1 MENKK
6 NRRKGKIIAIT
17 IIVFI
22 VILVL
27 IISINSLKDNSLKNK
42 YLSEIKNILAN
53 YNINDLEIK
62 EVYKTNYES
71 FKGYG
76 VEVLSDEFSNL
87 SYKEKEGF
95 LLELTQNKLND
106 ETIIEVTIVSNGD
119 RYNNNLFTVDL
130 LKNGVKFEEEDSIKE
145 EILKIIENI
154 ELNNKEYIVSII
166 EEVSN
171 NKDCLNNIK
180 QYLNENEAENKI
192 IYEYATYLHDY
203 GNYQKAIETYQKIE
217 NYSNS
222 KNMINECENMIK
234 FQGTWWHHYWNMNT
248 EVVIVGNMVYFS
260 YTYDNYG
267 TDVESYETYYDNNG
281 LTIMDSTD
289 RITINEKGNLVYTTK
304 DYLGKEVYDEY
315 MIISRNTEIPIAY
328 KKSEPTIGMT
338 KSEVEN
344 STWGNP
350 NKINKTTTQ
359 YGVHEQWVYSGNRYL
374 YFDDGILTSIQE

>member
-1 MENKK
+1 MKNKK
-6 NRRKGKIIAIT
+6 THRKGKIIVINV
-17 IIVFI
+17 IVFI
-22 VILVL
+22 
-27 IISINSLKDNSLKNK
+27 II
-42 YLSEIKNILAN
+42 
-53 YNINDLEIK
+53 
-62 EVYKTNYES
+62 
-71 FKGYG
+71 F
-76 VEVLSDEFSNL
+76 
-87 SYKEKEGF
+87 
-95 LLELTQNKLND
+95 
-106 ETIIEVTIVSNGD
+106 IIGMV
-119 RYNNNLFTVDL
+119 L
-130 LKNGVKFEEEDSIKE
+130 LKNNYSENKYIDDKEVAEENLIKE
-145 EILKIIENI
+145 EILRTIENI
-154 ELNNKEYIVSII
+154 ELNNKKYIVSII

-192 IYEYATYLHDY
+192 IYEYATYLHDD
-203 GNYQKAIETYQKIE
+203 GNYQKAIEAYQKIE

-234 FQGTWWHHYWNMNT
+234 FQGTWWHHYWNMDT
-248 EVVIVGNMVYFS
+248 KVVIVGNMVYFS

-315 MIISRNTEIPIAY
+315 MIISRNTEIPISY

-344 STWGNP
+344 STWGKP

-359 YGVHEQWVYSGNRYL
+359 YRVHEQWVYSGNRYL